1 MKTQGIKNKTTK
13 NNKKD
18 IEEKRL
24 DELKAVSVYM
34 EQKLHIQIKTIKT
47 ELGLKSDNQA
57 IIYLLG
63 KGIQSF
69 SENKNEITD
78 EFLEV
83 KSQLNKI
90 INQNEN
96 TLKGIHGIKGM
107 LNRGFTEIF
116 GYSTGILWKL
126 FLMKVE
132 DGKKDL
138 EKEKAECQGYLDHY
152 KARVPNILLG
162 KEKDEERNF

>member
-24 DELKAVSVYM
+24 EELKAVSVYM

-47 ELGLKSDNQA
+47 ELELKSDNQA

-69 SENKNEITD
+69 YENKNEITD
-78 EFLEV
+78 EFMEI

-90 INQNEN
+90 INQNEK
-96 TLKGIHGIKGM
+96 TLKGINAFKAMMVNG
-107 LNRGFTEIF
+107 LSYGFGRVISLSWRLYTNSNPNE
-116 GYSTGILWKL
+116 KQ
-126 FLMKVE
+126 KE
-132 DGKKDL
+132 DTKRWRDFFSKETITAISKR
-138 EKEKAECQGYLDHY
+138 EKS
-152 KARVPNILLG
+152 
-162 KEKDEERNF
+162 DEENI